1 MTNDF
6 LDNLGAIQYQKMH
19 DKPKRDESAHLSY
32 NRERPTKVSPGVWKF
47 YAVEMN
53 HACRREGHCRER
65 VYHACLLGKTLHI
78 C

>member
-1 MTNDF
+1 MTD
-6 LDNLGAIQYQKMH
+6 
-19 DKPKRDESAHLSY
+19 DEVVEYISEYCVGAHLSY

>member
-1 MTNDF
+1 MTEEEVV
-6 LDNLGAIQYQKMH
+6 ASISEYCK
-19 DKPKRDESAHLSY
+19 ESHLSY
-32 NRERPTKVSPGVWKF
+32 DGGSPIQVSPGVWKF

-53 HACRREGHCRER
+53 HACRREGHCREQ